1 MTEHFV
7 TLFDSTFLP
16 NGLALHKSLERNAG
30 DFHLWVV
37 CMDNTTERAINQLN
51 LERITTLPLDSV
63 ENAELRAVKSGRSIA
78 EYCWTLTPFS
88 VDFVF
93 DRDPTIERVTYV
105 DSDVWFVKSPQEI
118 LQEMTNVGAE
128 SLITP
133 HAYSPEH
140 AANIRFGIY
149 CVQFMPFTRTGSLSI
164 RRDWQSKCLDWCFA
178 RAEPDRFG
186 DQKYLD
192 TWPKKFPETVHVLNS
207 VEKTQAPW
215 NATVFSPDDAVLY
228 HFHRLRL
235 ASTSRAYVGTYRLPR
250 ATVQKLYRPYL
261 ADVKA
266 ANIALGELGIPFTP
280 QIKQLA
286 GWPLVK
292 DYLDFRRH
300 NWRDLTAPY
309 VMRY

>member
-16 NGLALHKSLERNAG
+16 NGLALHKSLVRNAG
-30 DFHLWVV
+30 DFHLWVI
-37 CMDNTTERAINQLN
+37 CMDHTTEKAIHRLG
-51 LERITTLPLDSV
+51 LDHVTTLSLESV
-63 ENAELRAVKSGRSIA
+63 ENEELLAVKSGRSIA

-88 VDFVF
+88 IDFVF
-93 DRDPTIERVTYV
+93 ERDPSIDRVTYV
-105 DSDVWFVKSPQEI
+105 DSDVWFVKSPQQI
-118 LQEMTNVGAE
+118 LQEMTQASAD

-140 AANIRFGIY
+140 ESNIRFGIY
-149 CVQFMPFTRTGSLSI
+149 CVQFMPFTRTGSLAI
-164 RRDWQSKCLDWCFA
+164 RRDWQAKCLDWCFA
-178 RAEPDRFG
+178 QAEADRFG

-192 TWPKKFPETVHVLNS
+192 TWLQQFPDSVCVLES

-215 NATVFSPDDAVLY
+215 NATVFQPQDAVLY

-235 ASTSRAYVGTYRLPR
+235 ASTSRAYVGTYRLPHK
-250 ATVQKLYRPYL
+250 TVEHLYRPYL
-261 ADVKA
+261 ADIRA
-266 ANIALGELGIPFTP
+266 ASTDLAALGIAFKP
-280 QIKQLA
+280 QIKALT

-300 NWRDLTAPY
+300 NWRSPFAPY
-309 VMRY
+309 SLKY